1 VVACGALFVLCGA
14 VTDGFT
20 GDRDPVQLLPL
31 FLAAETCWLKEA
43 WLAFVPEEL
52 TADPETEL
60 LEGELAEAT
69 WAVWKA
75 SKPAIPAIAPTA
87 RADET
92 TLSLVEG
99 PLPLRAALMISP
111 PCPPPC
117 VT

>member
-1 VVACGALFVLCGA
+1 MVACGALFELCGA

-20 GDRDPVQLLPL
+20 AVRDPVQLLSL
-31 FLAAETCWLKEA
+31 FLAAATCWAKEA
-43 WLAFVPEEL
+43 WVAFVPEEL
-52 TADPETEL
+52 TDEPETEL
-60 LEGELAEAT
+60 LEGKLAEAT

-92 TLSLVEG
+92 TLALVEG
-99 PLPLRAALMISP
+99 PLPLRAALMMSP
-111 PCPPPC
+111 PCLPSC

>member
-1 VVACGALFVLCGA
+1 MACGALFVLCGA
-14 VTDGFT
+14 VTEGFT
-20 GDRDPVQLLPL
+20 AVRELVRLLPPL
-31 FLAAETCWLKEA
+31 LVAETCWSKEA
-43 WLAFVPEEL
+43 WVAFVPEEL
-52 TADPETEL
+52 TADPEPEL
-60 LEGELAEAT
+60 LVGELAEAT

-111 PCPPPC
+111 PCSPPC